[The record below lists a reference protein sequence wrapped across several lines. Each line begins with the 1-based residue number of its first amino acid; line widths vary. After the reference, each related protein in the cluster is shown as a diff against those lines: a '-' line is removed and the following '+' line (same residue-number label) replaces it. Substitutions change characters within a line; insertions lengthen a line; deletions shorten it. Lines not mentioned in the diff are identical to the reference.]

1 MIQIP
6 FKNVKYS
13 SVWKL
18 RENNINNIKYNEYK
32 KLDKLLNNNIH
43 NVPRSF
49 WAYHAGM
56 ADGDGALETKKCGG
70 ISYKLQLCDL
80 EPISELGEF
89 YDVKVKKFIYIN
101 PNWNDSFEVTIH
113 GYKAIH
119 FFKMIAPYMKEKK
132 LETINIIR
140 SREPKYNPCKINLTD
155 CINWLSGYMDAE
167 GSFKVKQQYD
177 KKRKK
182 YSTLCSVGFH
192 STDKRIIDYVENLLK
207 FLLKNDD
214 AIKIYTFIKNR
225 KKIKYS
231 IIVSYQDVQLKLGE
245 ILKPNM
251 RLKRKIINI
260 NKLNNMC
267 IVKIKFKKKFGT
279 IDFNNPK
286 HLKQYNNME
295 WRIHE

>member
-6 FKNVKYS
+6 SKDKKLS
-13 SVWKL
+13 SAWKL
-18 RENNINNIKYNEYK
+18 RENNINNIKRNNYK
-32 KLDKLLNNNIH
+32 ELDKLLNNNIH

-56 ADGDGALETKKCGG
+56 TDGDGCIARAKNGQ

-80 EPISELGEF
+80 EPISELAEF
-89 YDVKVKKFIYIN
+89 YDVLVKKCVFKN

-140 SREPKYNPCKINLTD
+140 SKEPRYNPCKINLTD

-167 GSFKVKQQYD
+167 GTFKVKQNYD
-177 KKRKK
+177 KTRKK
-182 YSTLCSVGFH
+182 YYPLCAVGFF
-192 STDKRIIDYVENLLK
+192 STNKRIIDYVENLLK

-214 AIKIYTFIKNR
+214 AIKIYPSIKNR
-225 KKIKYS
+225 KKIKYNLL
-231 IIVSYQDVQLKLGE
+231 ISYQDVQLKLGE

-251 RLKRKIINI
+251 RLKRKIIHI

-267 IVKIKFKKKFGT
+267 IVKMKFKKKFGT
-279 IDFNNPK
+279 IDFNNPE
-286 HLKQYNNME
+286 HLKQYNNKE

>member
-56 ADGDGALETKKCGG
+56 ADGDGSLETKKSGG
-70 ISYKLQLCDL
+70 ISYTLQLCDL

-89 YDVKVKKFIYIN
+89 YDVKVKKYIYIN
-101 PNWNDSFEVTIH
+101 PNWNDSFEVKIY

-167 GSFKVKQQYD
+167 GSFKIKQQYD

-267 IVKIKFKKKFGT
+267 IVKMKFKKKFGT
-279 IDFNNPK
+279 IDFNNPE
-286 HLKQYNNME
+286 HLKQYNNKE

>member
-6 FKNVKYS
+6 SKDKKLS
-13 SVWKL
+13 SAWKL
-18 RENNINNIKYNEYK
+18 RENNINNIKRNNYK
-32 KLDKLLNNNIH
+32 ELDKLLNNNIH

-56 ADGDGALETKKCGG
+56 TDGDGCIYRAKNGQ

-89 YDVKVKKFIYIN
+89 YDVLVKKCVFKN

-140 SREPKYNPCKINLTD
+140 SKEPRYNPGKINLTD

-167 GSFKVKQQYD
+167 GTFKVKQNYD
-177 KKRKK
+177 KTRKK
-182 YSTLCSVGFH
+182 YYPLCAVGFF
-192 STDKRIIDYVENLLK
+192 STNKRIIDYVENLLK

-214 AIKIYTFIKNR
+214 AIKIYPSIKNR
-225 KKIKYS
+225 KKIKYNLL
-231 IIVSYQDVQLKLGE
+231 ISYQDVQLKLGE

-251 RLKRKIINI
+251 RLKRKIIHI

-267 IVKIKFKKKFGT
+267 IVKMKFKKKFGT
-279 IDFNNPK
+279 IDFNNPE
-286 HLKQYNNME
+286 HLKQYNNKE

>member
-1 MIQIP
+1 
-6 FKNVKYS
+6 
-13 SVWKL
+13 
-18 RENNINNIKYNEYK
+18 
-32 KLDKLLNNNIH
+32 
-43 NVPRSF
+43 
-49 WAYHAGM
+49 M

-214 AIKIYTFIKNR
+214 AIKIYPSIKNR

-231 IIVSYQDVQLKLGE
+231 ITVSYQDVQLKLGE

-251 RLKRKIINI
+251 RLKRKIIHI

-267 IVKIKFKKKFGT
+267 IVKMKFKKKFGT
-279 IDFNNPK
+279 IDFNNPE
-286 HLKQYNNME
+286 HLKQYNNKE

>member
-6 FKNVKYS
+6 SKDKKLS
-13 SVWKL
+13 SAWKL
-18 RENNINNIKYNEYK
+18 RENNINNIKRNNYK
-32 KLDKLLNNNIH
+32 ELDKLLNNNIH

-56 ADGDGALETKKCGG
+56 TDGDGCIARAKNGQ

-80 EPISELGEF
+80 EPISELAEF
-89 YDVKVKKFIYIN
+89 YDVLVKKCVFKN

-140 SREPKYNPCKINLTD
+140 SKEPRYNPCKINLTD

-167 GSFKVKQQYD
+167 GTFKVKQNYD
-177 KKRKK
+177 KTRKK
-182 YSTLCSVGFH
+182 YYPLCAVGFF
-192 STDKRIIDYVENLLK
+192 STNKRIIDYVENLLK

-214 AIKIYTFIKNR
+214 AIKIYPSIKNR

-231 IIVSYQDVQLKLGE
+231 LTVSYQDVQLKLGE

-251 RLKRKIINI
+251 RLKRKIIHI

-267 IVKIKFKKKFGT
+267 IVKMKFKKKFGT
-279 IDFNNPK
+279 IDFNNPE
-286 HLKQYNNME
+286 HLKQYNNKE

>member
-6 FKNVKYS
+6 SKDKKLS
-13 SVWKL
+13 SAWKL
-18 RENNINNIKYNEYK
+18 RENNINNIKRNSYK
-32 KLDKLLNNNIH
+32 ELDKLLNNNIH

-56 ADGDGALETKKCGG
+56 TDGDGCIARAKNGQ

-80 EPISELGEF
+80 EPISELAEF
-89 YDVKVKKFIYIN
+89 YDVLVKKCVFKN

-140 SREPKYNPCKINLTD
+140 SKEPRYNPCKINLTD

-167 GSFKVKQQYD
+167 GTFKVKQRYD
-177 KKRKK
+177 KTRKK
-182 YSTLCSVGFH
+182 YYPLCAVGFF
-192 STDKRIIDYVENLLK
+192 STNKRIIDYVENLLK

-214 AIKIYTFIKNR
+214 AIKIYPSIKNR
-225 KKIKYS
+225 KKIKYNLL
-231 IIVSYQDVQLKLGE
+231 ISYQDVQLKLGE

-251 RLKRKIINI
+251 RLKRKIIHI

-267 IVKIKFKKKFGT
+267 IVKMKFKKKFGT
-279 IDFNNPK
+279 IDFNNPE
-286 HLKQYNNME
+286 HLKQYNNKE

>member
-6 FKNVKYS
+6 SKDKKLS
-13 SVWKL
+13 SAWKL
-18 RENNINNIKYNEYK
+18 RENNINNIKRNNYK
-32 KLDKLLNNNIH
+32 ELDKLLNNNIH

-56 ADGDGALETKKCGG
+56 TDGDGCIARAKNGQ

-80 EPISELGEF
+80 EPISELAEF
-89 YDVKVKKFIYIN
+89 YDVLVKKCVFKN

-140 SREPKYNPCKINLTD
+140 SKEPRYNPCKINLTD

-167 GSFKVKQQYD
+167 GTFKVKQRYD
-177 KKRKK
+177 KTRKK
-182 YSTLCSVGFH
+182 YYPLCAVGFF
-192 STDKRIIDYVENLLK
+192 STNKRIIDYVENLLK

-214 AIKIYTFIKNR
+214 AIKIYPSIKNR
-225 KKIKYS
+225 KKIKYNLL
-231 IIVSYQDVQLKLGE
+231 ISYQDVQLKLGE

-251 RLKRKIINI
+251 RLKRKIIHI

-267 IVKIKFKKKFGT
+267 IVKMKFKKKFGT
-279 IDFNNPK
+279 IDFNNPE
-286 HLKQYNNME
+286 HLKQYNNKE

>member
-6 FKNVKYS
+6 SKDVKYS

-18 RENNINNIKYNEYK
+18 RENNINNINHTNFKE
-32 KLDKLLNNNIH
+32 LDKLLNNNIH

-56 ADGDGALETKKCGG
+56 ADGDGGLAHKKDGG
-70 ISYKLQLCDL
+70 IVYKLQLCDL

-89 YDVKVKKFIYIN
+89 YDVKIKKYIYKN
-101 PNWNDSFEVTIH
+101 PNWNDSFEVTMH
-113 GYKAIH
+113 GYKTLH
-119 FFKMIAPYMKEKK
+119 FLKMIAPYMKEKK

-140 SREPKYNPCKINLTD
+140 SREPKYNPHQINLTD

-167 GSFKVKQQYD
+167 GSFKIKQQYD

-182 YSTLCSVGFH
+182 YYPLCAVGFH

-231 IIVSYQDVQLKLGE
+231 IAVSYQDVQLKLGE

-251 RLKRKIINI
+251 RLKRKIIHI
-260 NKLNNMC
+260 NKLNNIC
-267 IVKIKFKKKFGT
+267 IVKMKFKKKFGT
-279 IDFNNPK
+279 MDFNNSE
-286 HLKQYNNME
+286 HLKQYNNKE

>member
-6 FKNVKYS
+6 SKDKKLS
-13 SVWKL
+13 SAWKL
-18 RENNINNIKYNEYK
+18 RENNINNIKRNNYK
-32 KLDKLLNNNIH
+32 ELDKLLNNNIH

-56 ADGDGALETKKCGG
+56 TDGDGCIYRAKNGQ

-89 YDVKVKKFIYIN
+89 YDVLVKKCVFKN

-140 SREPKYNPCKINLTD
+140 SKEPRYNPCKINLTD

-167 GSFKVKQQYD
+167 GTFKVKQKYD
-177 KKRKK
+177 KTRKK
-182 YSTLCSVGFH
+182 YYPLCAVGFF
-192 STDKRIIDYVENLLK
+192 STNKRIIDYVENLLK

-214 AIKIYTFIKNR
+214 AIKIYPSIKNR
-225 KKIKYS
+225 KKIKYNLL
-231 IIVSYQDVQLKLGE
+231 ISYQDVQLKLGE

-251 RLKRKIINI
+251 RLKRKIIHI

-267 IVKIKFKKKFGT
+267 IVKMKFKKKFGT
-279 IDFNNPK
+279 IDFNNPE
-286 HLKQYNNME
+286 HLKQYNNKE

>member
-6 FKNVKYS
+6 SKDKKLS
-13 SVWKL
+13 SAWKL
-18 RENNINNIKYNEYK
+18 RENNINNIKRNNYK
-32 KLDKLLNNNIH
+32 ELDKLLNNNIH

-56 ADGDGALETKKCGG
+56 TDGDGCIARAKNGQ

-89 YDVKVKKFIYIN
+89 YDVLVKKCVFKN
-101 PNWNDSFEVTIH
+101 PNWNDVFEVTIH

-140 SREPKYNPCKINLTD
+140 SKEPRYNPCKINLTD

-167 GSFKVKQQYD
+167 GTFKVKQNYD
-177 KKRKK
+177 KTRKK
-182 YSTLCSVGFH
+182 YYPLCAVGFF
-192 STDKRIIDYVENLLK
+192 STNKRIIDYVENLLK

-214 AIKIYTFIKNR
+214 AIKIYPSIKNR
-225 KKIKYS
+225 KKIKYNLL
-231 IIVSYQDVQLKLGE
+231 ISYQDVQLKLGE

-251 RLKRKIINI
+251 RLKRKIIHI

-267 IVKIKFKKKFGT
+267 IVKMKFKKKFGT
-279 IDFNNPK
+279 IDFNNPE
-286 HLKQYNNME
+286 HLKQYNNKE

>member
-6 FKNVKYS
+6 SKDVKYS

-18 RENNINNIKYNEYK
+18 RENNINNINHNNFKE
-32 KLDKLLNNNIH
+32 LDQLLNNNIH

-56 ADGDGALETKKCGG
+56 ADGDGALAHREDGG
-70 ISYKLQLCDL
+70 IFYKLQLCDL
-80 EPISELGEF
+80 EPIMEIGEF
-89 YDVKVKKFIYIN
+89 YDVKVKKYIYKN

-113 GYKAIH
+113 GYKALH
-119 FFKMIAPYMKEKK
+119 FLKMTAPYMKEKK
-132 LETINIIR
+132 LETIDIVR
-140 SREPKYNPCKINLTD
+140 LKEPRYNPCKINLTD

-167 GSFKVKQQYD
+167 GSFKIKQQYD
-177 KKRKK
+177 YRRKNY
-182 YSTLCSVGFH
+182 YSVCAVGFH
-192 STDKRIIDYVENLLK
+192 STDKRIINYVENLLK

-251 RLKRKIINI
+251 RLKRKIIHI

-267 IVKIKFKKKFGT
+267 IVKMKFKKKFGT
-279 IDFNNPK
+279 IDFNNPE
-286 HLKQYNNME
+286 HLKQYNNKE